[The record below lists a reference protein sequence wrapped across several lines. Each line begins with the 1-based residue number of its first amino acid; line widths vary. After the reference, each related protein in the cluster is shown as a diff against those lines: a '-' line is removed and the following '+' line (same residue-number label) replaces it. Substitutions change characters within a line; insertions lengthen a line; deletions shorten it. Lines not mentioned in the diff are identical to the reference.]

1 MICGAGIAQ
10 VMYNTDE
17 YIRDFTLYSFQY
29 ALQRRYPLYF
39 STKNTIVMKY
49 DGRLKDTFQEIYKQ

>member
-1 MICGAGIAQ
+1 
-10 VMYNTDE
+10 MYNTDE